1 MSSDPDVKALLIEI
15 RDNQRLSLERQ
26 EEHLAVAREQMERAR
41 DQIETSLK
49 LQKEAVERAKQI
61 GRVAVPGIAICLALI
76 IFLLIRFF

>member
-26 EEHLAVAREQMERAR
+26 EEHLAIAREQMERAR